1 MCEDP
6 GVRRLLLLL
15 LACGGLAA
23 RPAAGGEDDR
33 PRGAP
38 PIENTSY
45 VPDDGEALRREM
57 AAAEDAA
64 RRGDW
69 GPAVR
74 ALQRVVEGPPEAVWA
89 AGESGVCEGAAVAA
103 HLRVAALGRAAMDA
117 YEEETGTRATDLLA
131 AGVARRDPAQIAR
144 VADLYLPS
152 LGGRRAALLLA
163 DLGVLAVLLDA
174 PEPDTLREGGRGPR
188 AGRVAPGR
196 RPVPRVR
203 GIEKY
208 REDTEVGPEAD
219 EPGKGLAARPS
230 PWLPPRAVVAAG
242 RAYISDGR
250 DLRVHDLG
258 TGRLLS
264 STPLRR
270 GGAVVGGAGERGAAA
285 RHRWGWMEGHGLTVA
300 GDVVW
305 VHVAATR
312 EPRVS
317 EGEEPLAEPL
327 EPRRPGTNRGDHVVA
342 IRVGALGGRRLWE
355 AGGHAPTPGL
365 PEGLGLHGTPLLY
378 AGALHV
384 AGLRVTKAS
393 KERFE
398 AWHVALDPATGAVRS
413 ATFLGTGGPL
423 RRGRDE
429 EVVPSS
435 CAAARG
441 RVVLVTATG
450 IAAAVDARTGRVQWS
465 FRYDRG
471 RPDGDE
477 VGRRLVDAA
486 ETPGRASSLSN
497 QPPRLWDD
505 RAVIAPTDSRTIVGL
520 FDRPRGRR
528 RLLRA
533 WSVHRTDAFH
543 DMAAE
548 QVAGLAPARDGVP
561 ATLVVVG
568 QGYPVDANAVT
579 WTCVAGLD
587 PYTGELR
594 WARPLP
600 FGREPEPFGEA
611 LVARDEVLVPTAN
624 GIARY
629 ALADGSDRP
638 ALDASSVPA
647 ARLHRL
653 REEEMLYGNLIPVPG
668 KGFLA
673 VHADGVAFWLR
684 EEP

>member
-163 DLGVLAVLLDA
+163 DLAIEAGDFDGALGWLERLEDLEEVAAADLNDVVSRWRSARLDRVALARARDA
-174 PEPDTLREGGRGPR
+174 DARARVRQALE
-188 AGRVAPGR
+188 AGRVPAPADLRDAADPRDWPTAGGDASR
-196 RPVPRVR
+196 ARPAPALPEGVRFR

-450 IAAAVDARTGRVQWS
+450 IAAAVDARTGRAQGS

-477 VGRRLVDAA
+477 VA
-486 ETPGRASSLSN
+486 
-497 QPPRLWDD
+497 
-505 RAVIAPTDSRTIVGL
+505 
-520 FDRPRGRR
+520 RPR
-528 RLLRA
+528 
-533 WSVHRTDAFH
+533 S
-543 DMAAE
+543 
-548 QVAGLAPARDGVP
+548 
-561 ATLVVVG
+561 
-568 QGYPVDANAVT
+568 
-579 WTCVAGLD
+579 
-587 PYTGELR
+587 
-594 WARPLP
+594 
-600 FGREPEPFGEA
+600 
-611 LVARDEVLVPTAN
+611 
-624 GIARY
+624 
-629 ALADGSDRP
+629 
-638 ALDASSVPA
+638 
-647 ARLHRL
+647 
-653 REEEMLYGNLIPVPG
+653 
-668 KGFLA
+668 
-673 VHADGVAFWLR
+673 
-684 EEP
+684 